1 MALDQTNSQTAV
13 STANSD
19 EARTFPVDVEH
30 VGIRVAIPVI
40 IIVGGILL
48 YLLIS
53 KLIVPALTMDRVETD
68 DVNDFLSIVLAAI
81 GGLALGAIGDRVLK
95 RVWPSG
101 RTLTLIADTLRLK
114 NKNEAEIVLELNAAN
129 QANQPL
135 AATNWRF
142 KVRRSSP
149 RAQSGWY
156 MMAVQVKQPEN
167 SKDQPITFYS
177 FLPPKQADNLSV
189 IGLFAEL
196 LPRAELEK
204 KNQSL
209 RIISEQR
216 RLEAV
221 EDDRLVDG
229 AELRPKDFI
238 AVLEALTPHIPAW
251 RSPIIKG

>member
-1 MALDQTNSQTAV
+1 MAFDQPNSQAAAPV
-13 STANSD
+13 ADSA
-19 EARTFPVDVEH
+19 EVRTFPVDVEH
-30 VGIRVAIPVI
+30 VGIRVAIPVV

-81 GGLALGAIGDRVLK
+81 GALGIGALGDRVLK
-95 RVWPSG
+95 RIWPSG
-101 RTLTLIADTLRLK
+101 RTLTLTEQALSLK
-114 NKNEAEIVLELNAAN
+114 NKNEAEITLDLGA
-129 QANQPL
+129 ANQPL
-135 AATNWRF
+135 SATNWRF

-156 MMAVQVKQPEN
+156 MMAVQVKQPDSPHN
-167 SKDQPITFYS
+167 TPITFYS
-177 FLPPKQADNLSV
+177 FLPPKQANDLPLIS
-189 IGLFAEL
+189 LFSEL

-209 RIISEQR
+209 RVISEQR
-216 RLEAV
+216 RMESV
-221 EDDRLVDG
+221 ENDRLVDG

-238 AVLEALTPHIPAW
+238 MVIEALTEHITSW
-251 RSPIIKG
+251 RSPVVKG